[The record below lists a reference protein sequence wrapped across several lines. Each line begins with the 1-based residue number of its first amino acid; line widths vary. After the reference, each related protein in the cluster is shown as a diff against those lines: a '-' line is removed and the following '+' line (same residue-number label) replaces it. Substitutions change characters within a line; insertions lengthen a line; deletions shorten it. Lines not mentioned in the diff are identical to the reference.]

1 MVSDMFDV
9 MAVNITYFLNLKNIT
24 WNNFWSLNL
33 KETTVTEDDS
43 LQCKSLLQLVD
54 NRSCLEFLDE
64 TDSGVEEEKGAN
76 NTEIDPIL
84 ETCGENGSSL

>member
-1 MVSDMFDV
+1 
-9 MAVNITYFLNLKNIT
+9 MADKTTYFLNLENVS

-33 KETTVTEDDS
+33 KETAVTEDDS
-43 LQCKSLLQLVD
+43 LQCKGLLQLVD

-76 NTEIDPIL
+76 DTEIDPIL
-84 ETCGENGSSL
+84 KTCGKNGSSL